1 MKQNLKV
8 SKYRNGDSI
17 PTNLSNSTWQNTTS
31 GAYAIYNNTA
41 TNNSIYGK
49 LYNWYAVADPR
60 ELCPTGWHVPSDAEW
75 TTLENF
81 LGGSSVAGGKMKS
94 ANGWY
99 GGGNGSNSSGF
110 TGLPG
115 GYRYS
120 NGSFNNVGVYG
131 FWWSSTQ
138 SSSPF
143 AWYRFLNYFGA
154 YSFRAN
160 DDSAAGFSVRCV
172 RD

>member
-1 MKQNLKV
+1 
-8 SKYRNGDSI
+8 
-17 PTNLSNSTWQNTTS
+17 
-31 GAYAIYNNTA
+31 
-41 TNNSIYGK
+41 
-49 LYNWYAVADPR
+49 
-60 ELCPTGWHVPSDAEW
+60 VPSDAEW

>member
-1 MKQNLKV
+1 
-8 SKYRNGDSI
+8 
-17 PTNLSNSTWQNTTS
+17 
-31 GAYAIYNNTA
+31 
-41 TNNSIYGK
+41 
-49 LYNWYAVADPR
+49 
-60 ELCPTGWHVPSDAEW
+60 
-75 TTLENF
+75 
-81 LGGSSVAGGKMKS
+81 MKS